1 MNSEIFLYINEA
13 QLDDDE
19 THLLS
24 NPPCELYT
32 QITEFISP
40 NPNNINHLGTPK
52 PQNPYILYRK
62 NNVVKHK
69 SLGSKKDWE
78 TLSKETGGS
87 WKNESNKV
95 RSYFKVLAKLAFEK
109 HKSIYYSKCNNPL
122 PNDYIF
128 ITQQPVQQPQK
139 KISYNNDC
147 AVSVS
152 SHSPYT
158 PFPYANNSPSSTS
171 STFFNSQSTSS
182 HFMDQHL
189 QNQDNK
195 NNDDVALKLPYPHH
209 SSFSCTNNNPSSP
222 SSTFFNSHS
231 TSSHFMG
238 QHLQNQD
245 NKNNDSVALK
255 LPYPHH
261 SSFSYTNN
269 NPSSLSSTFFN
280 SHSTSSH
287 FMVQHLQNQD
297 NKNNDCVALKSP
309 YPHHSCT
316 NDNPSS
322 LSSTFSPK
330 CSAFSDFNPLPVNN
344 NNIINKTDDVQPTR
358 FNASANLNSENILER
373 FQQFLQDEQT
383 DKPSSGVD
391 YWHLLDVFCRRMD
404 NK

>member
-128 ITQQPVQQPQK
+128 ITQQPVQQLQK
-139 KISYNNDC
+139 KISHNNDC

-158 PFPYANNSPSSTS
+158 PFPYANDSPSS
-171 STFFNSQSTSS
+171 
-182 HFMDQHL
+182 L
-189 QNQDNK
+189 
-195 NNDDVALKLPYPHH
+195 
-209 SSFSCTNNNPSSP
+209 

-231 TSSHFMG
+231 TSSHFMD

-255 LPYPHH
+255 LPYPH
-261 SSFSYTNN
+261 
-269 NPSSLSSTFFN
+269 
-280 SHSTSSH
+280 HSTSSH

-316 NDNPSS
+316 NDNSSS

-344 NNIINKTDDVQPTR
+344 NNIIKKTDDVQPTR
-358 FNASANLNSENILER
+358 FNASANLNSENILEK
-373 FQQFLQDEQT
+373 FQQFLEDEQT